1 MTVKELREQ
10 LDKYSDDLV
19 IVLGYSAIEED
30 YGGNIVPE
38 AVLLRRDVLYNN
50 QGKPSLNVLRI
61 F

>member
-10 LDKYSDDLV
+10 LDRYPDELV

-38 AVLLRRDVLYNN
+38 PVLLRRDVLYNS
-50 QGKPSLNVLRI
+50 QGEPSLNVLRI